1 MPIDCNNPHISLN
14 ELMNSLLVKDAAGN
28 RGLRVKRVS
37 AAAANITPVVA
48 CATYNLSD
56 TDVIRW
62 AIGLSDDGKPALILI
77 EET

>member
-1 MPIDCNNPHISLN
+1 MAIDCNNPHISLN
-14 ELMNSLLVKDAAGN
+14 ELMNSLLVKTNTGVK
-28 RGLRVKRVS
+28 GLRVKRVT

-48 CATYNLSD
+48 CATYNYSD
-56 TDVIRW
+56 TDVIRM